1 MTATLD
7 RRRFLRR
14 AMAAAGWGFAMPLLA
29 ACAPAATTGP
39 TAAPPQAAKDKPTE
53 APKAAGPTAGAA
65 PAATQPAAA
74 PAVAKAVTKVSYGMA
89 SVNPYHIVAV
99 VGAEKPDL
107 TRSHG
112 VEFETITTQNSP
124 NAVQAVV
131 GGSLNIAS
139 VTPEATWP
147 AQDKTPDLFQI
158 IGSANGT
165 PYALIVNPE
174 IRQVAELKGKTLGAS
189 ALRGGADT
197 TALKILLLENGLKE
211 ADYSIVQAGSVAERT
226 AAMRAGTIQGCTQLE
241 PQATQL
247 REAGF
252 SELDNADNYPPL
264 KNVQSLVLISRKNWY
279 ESNMDTAVAFARAW
293 IDVTK
298 WIYEPGNK
306 EEVNALMMS
315 TMKVDASAAEN
326 AYDRHI
332 VKSKVP
338 PLDPRVSLE
347 MAQQM
352 AENQRKVGTENVPDD
367 LAKFIDNRVV
377 ERAMA

>member
-1 MTATLD
+1 MAYRLD
-7 RRRFLRR
+7 RRTFLRR
-14 AMAAAGWGFAMPLLA
+14 AVAAAGWGLTMPLFA
-29 ACAPAATTGP
+29 ACAPGATP
-39 TAAPPQAAKDKPTE
+39 SP
-53 APKAAGPTAGAA
+53 AA

-74 PAVAKAVTKVSYGMA
+74 PAAGKAVAKVSYGMA

-99 VGAEKPDL
+99 VATEKPDL

-112 VEFETITTQNSP
+112 VEVDMVTTQNSP

-131 GGSLNIAS
+131 GGSLNIGS

-158 IGSANGT
+158 MGSANGT
-165 PYALIVNPE
+165 PYALIVSPE
-174 IRQVAELKGKTLGAS
+174 IKQVTELRGKTMGAS

-211 ADYSIVQAGSVAERT
+211 TDYSIVQAGSVAERT
-226 AAMRAGTIQGCTQLE
+226 AAMKAGTIAGCTQLE

-247 REAGF
+247 RDAGF
-252 SELDNADNYPPL
+252 VELDNADNYPPL
-264 KNVQSLVLISRKNWY
+264 KNVQSLVLISRKSWY
-279 ESNMDTAVAFARAW
+279 EPNLDTAVAFARAW

-298 WIYEPGNK
+298 WIYEPQNK
-306 EEVNALMMS
+306 EELTSIMAR
-315 TMKVDASAAEN
+315 TMNVDANAANN

-367 LAKFIDNRVV
+367 LAKFIDNRVI